1 MTLFRGQAL
10 VEFALILPLLVMLS
24 LGGVTVGL
32 LLLDRYELQHAATEG
47 AIAGADSR
55 GFSNSNPSR
64 AERCRDAVST
74 ATRILGRRPMEAS
87 CTARGRMVE
96 LHLAENLP
104 LLIPF
109 VGDSWRIAVV
119 ARSEFR
125 R

>member
-1 MTLFRGQAL
+1 MTHLHGQAL
-10 VEFALILPLLVMLS
+10 VEFALILPLLLMLS
-24 LGGVTVGL
+24 LGGVSVGL

-47 AIAGADSR
+47 AIAGADNR
-55 GFSNSNPSR
+55 GASDSNPSR
-64 AERCRDAVST
+64 AERCRDAIGT

-87 CTARGRMVE
+87 CTARSRMVE

-109 VGDSWRIAVV
+109 VGDNWRVAVV

>member
-1 MTLFRGQAL
+1 MTLLRGQAM
-10 VEFALILPLLVMLS
+10 VEFALILPLLLMLS

-47 AIAGADSR
+47 AISGAGIR
-55 GFSNSNPSR
+55 GASNSEPTR

-74 ATRILGRRPMEAS
+74 AARILGRRPMEAG
-87 CTARGRMVE
+87 CEARGGMVE
-96 LHLAENLP
+96 LHLAESLP

-109 VGDSWRIAVV
+109 VGDSWRVAVV